1 MTVPQ
6 GPPPV
11 TYLSGTWVAL
21 AYGDVVLLAEST
33 TPSVVSACW
42 TAVTNGAGF
51 DGVLGAIA
59 QAGLNEVPGF
69 ALVGPAADGG
79 TRLVVSGKAQAEV
92 MTPGQPRPS
101 TISAAE
107 SSTWTEQRLAGRPA
121 LRLLAGAGDE
131 PAQVGA
137 FPLAAGVALA
147 SAVGVGTGADTR
159 TASAGPPAGHEA
171 APLAPP
177 TAAPA
182 QAAPESPEQAP
193 RTVSN
198 DTMPPHPDFDSGLI
212 DSLPWRAPPAYSEA
226 SGEHA
231 GPPAVPESPAAV
243 SPYPSWGDSQQP
255 QQPHDPQNP
264 WAPVQPAWP
273 DPGAQQAW
281 PPPPTPGW
289 PDQGPVQPAWPQPGP
304 ATSTPTGAATHNPWA
319 PPGQGAA
326 PASAD
331 ASESA
336 APLPLQDQVSAPV
349 VHAFACPRQHLNP
362 PYAGF
367 CRICHEPIPPQE
379 GFAAPRPSLGVLTLS
394 TGDTV
399 PLDRDVVL
407 GRAPFHPDENAAS
420 RPHLVQLAS
429 PANDISRSHVR
440 VNLENWFV
448 QVTDL
453 GSTNGTVVTLP
464 DQAPV
469 RLRPHDPFTILPG
482 TTVNIADE
490 VTLRYEVP
498 S

>member
-11 TYLSGTWVAL
+11 TYLSGTWIAL
-21 AYGDVVLLAEST
+21 VYGDVVLLAESAT
-33 TPSVVSACW
+33 LAPVVTACW
-42 TAVTNGAGF
+42 TAVVEGAGF

-59 QAGLNEVPGF
+59 QAGPDEVPSF
-69 ALVGPAADGG
+69 ALVGPSAEGG

-92 MTPGQPRPS
+92 AEPGRRQPL
-101 TISAAE
+101 TVSAVEA
-107 SSTWTEQRLAGRPA
+107 SKWNEQRLPGRPA
-121 LRLLAGAGDE
+121 LHLLSGTTEGSA
-131 PAQVGA
+131 PSGA

-147 SAVGVGTGADTR
+147 SVVGVGVAADTR
-159 TASAGPPAGHEA
+159 ATPA
-171 APLAPP
+171 APEPVAPAD
-177 TAAPA
+177 AAPA
-182 QAAPESPEQAP
+182 PAPADEAPVEPGP

-198 DTMPPHPDFDSGLI
+198 DTMPPHPNFDSRLI
-212 DSLPWRAPPAYSEA
+212 DPLPWRAPAYAQDSGEQPVA
-226 SGEHA
+226 SGL
-231 GPPAVPESPAAV
+231 PATPEPT
-243 SPYPSWGDSQQP
+243 PYPAWGDPQQAQQP
-255 QQPHDPQNP
+255 PNPQNP
-264 WAPVQPAWP
+264 WAPVQQAWP
-273 DPGAQQAW
+273 EPAAAQQAW
-281 PPPPTPGW
+281 PPPAPPTPAW
-289 PDQGPVQPAWPQPGP
+289 PEPGPVQPVWPQPGP
-304 ATSTPTGAATHNPWA
+304 ANAAPAAPAAQNPWG
-319 PPGQGAA
+319 PPGQGSAPPPA
-326 PASAD
+326 QAPVPAGPPASSD
-331 ASESA
+331 
-336 APLPLQDQVSAPV
+336 PGSAPI
-349 VHAFACPRQHLNP
+349 VHAFVCPRQHLNP
-362 PYAGF
+362 PYAGT
-367 CRICHEPIPPQE
+367 CRICHEPIPAQE

-407 GRAPFHPDENAAS
+407 GRAPFHPNENEAS

-429 PANDISRSHVR
+429 PGNDISRSHVR

-482 TTVNIADE
+482 TTLNLADE